1 MASAAAAAANRP
13 IEPRRSRRRMMQE
26 YAVWRWLFVA
36 PALALMMAMTAMP
49 LITLLATSL
58 YDVTWHGS
66 RSTWSWVGL
75 SHYADLFRDDLV
87 GISLRN
93 TVLFAVGA
101 VVGQVAIGFAIALLV
116 AGIGRGKVFY
126 RAMFILPILLPGIV
140 VGAIWKLMLNAD
152 FGIIDQALAL
162 LHLPAYDWLG
172 TPSTALLSIVVVD
185 VWHWTPFCFLI
196 FLAGIE
202 SLPRDLYEAAMID
215 GASYAQRL
223 SYITLPLMAPIISV
237 TLAFRFI
244 VAFKV
249 FDEVYL
255 LTGGG
260 PGTATEVVSF
270 TLYQRFFTEDR
281 VGYGSAM
288 AVAVIALVAAFL
300 AAATAARRRLA

>member
-270 TLYQRFFTEDR
+270 TLYQQFFTEDR